1 MPQRS
6 LQHSLNIYHM
16 HNSKASLSQVRVI
29 VGASILLFELPII
42 PALFLSLNH
51 ECMQHRPHAEVSIN
65 TVHAWVLFGM
75 RDETH

>member
-16 HNSKASLSQVRVI
+16 HNLKASLSQVRVI
-29 VGASILLFELPII
+29 GASILLPII